1 MPISRKDF
9 ERGRTFDTD
18 EEEVVTFFE
27 KIKDNAYTTGE
38 IAEALGLQ
46 TPNASEWLIY
56 ILLKLEREGRIER
69 KKFDD
74 KVYWILVT

>member
-9 ERGRTFDTD
+9 ERERTFDTD

-27 KIKDNAYTTGE
+27 KNKDNAYTTPE
-38 IAEALGLQ
+38 IAKALGLQ
-46 TPNASEWLIY
+46 TTKASDWLMY
-56 ILLKLEREGRIER
+56 ILLKFEKEGRIER